1 MTSAGRR
8 LLLALAALV
17 GVGTAVLAVVLPA
30 APVLAL
36 GLTAVVVL
44 AAVAVLP
51 QEPPS
56 TPDADLDADF
66 VTRRLGRTKSSLQEE
81 LRRLIVKDVGSLL
94 TLHDLVEVRSDPP
107 AHGDWVADPE
117 TLGMLVAAV
126 RTLPD
131 DAVIAEIGGGLSTIW
146 LGLAVRAEGRGI
158 RVVSLDHDETY
169 GAATRA
175 AARRQGLEDEV
186 EVRVGA
192 LEPVTVDGVEV
203 SWYPMSLLA
212 DLEQIDLLFVDGPP
226 AASAPFARHPAV
238 PLLLDRL
245 SDGALVVLDDTNRKD
260 EQEIVRRWR
269 AIAGP
274 ARIVPERKLTRAMVL
289 RVERHG

>member
-1 MTSAGRR
+1 MTSARRR
-8 LLLALAALV
+8 LLLALAAFA
-17 GVGTAVLAVVLPA
+17 GVATAALAVVLPA

-36 GLTAVVVL
+36 GLTTVVVL
-44 AAVAVLP
+44 AALAVLP
-51 QEPPS
+51 GASPS
-56 TPDADLDADF
+56 TPEPALDADF
-66 VTRRLGRTKSSLQEE
+66 VARRLGRTKSSLQEE

-117 TLGMLVAAV
+117 TLVMLVAAV

-131 DAVIAEIGGGLSTIW
+131 GAVIAEIGGGLSTIW

-175 AARRQGLEDEV
+175 AALRQGLGDEV
-186 EVRVGA
+186 DVRVGA
-192 LEPVTVDGVEV
+192 LAPVMVDGVEV
-203 SWYPMSLLA
+203 SWYPLALLA
-212 DLEQIDLLFVDGPP
+212 DLQQIDLLFVDGPP

-245 SDGALVVLDDTNRKD
+245 RDGALVVLDDTNRKD

-269 AIAGP
+269 AITGP
-274 ARIVPERKLTRAMVL
+274 AQLVPERKLTRSTVL
-289 RVERHG
+289 RVERSG